1 MQNNDQNDNNQKPE
15 RVIRI
20 QMRTLI
26 WIAVIIGIIA
36 GQTILATLGGVR

>member
-1 MQNNDQNDNNQKPE
+1 MNQNNQNEQKPE

>member
-1 MQNNDQNDNNQKPE
+1 MQNNDQNDNKQKPE

-20 QMRTLI
+20 QMSTLI
-26 WIAVIIGIIA
+26 WIGIVIGIIA

>member
-1 MQNNDQNDNNQKPE
+1 MNQNDQKPE
-15 RVIRI
+15 RIIRI

-26 WIAVIIGIIA
+26 WIAAIIGIIA

>member
-1 MQNNDQNDNNQKPE
+1 MNQNNQNEQKPE

-26 WIAVIIGIIA
+26 WIAVAIGIIA

>member
-1 MQNNDQNDNNQKPE
+1 MQAQNDNQKPE
-15 RVIRI
+15 RVIRV

-26 WIAVIIGIIA
+26 WIGIVIGIIA

>member
-1 MQNNDQNDNNQKPE
+1 MNQNNQKPE

-26 WIAVIIGIIA
+26 WIAIAIGIIA

>member
-1 MQNNDQNDNNQKPE
+1 MQTQNDNNQKPE

-26 WIAVIIGIIA
+26 WIGIVIGIIA

>member
-1 MQNNDQNDNNQKPE
+1 MNQNNQNEQKPE

-26 WIAVIIGIIA
+26 WIAVVIGIIA

>member
-1 MQNNDQNDNNQKPE
+1 MNSNNDNQKPE

-26 WIAVIIGIIA
+26 WIAIVIGIIA

>member
-1 MQNNDQNDNNQKPE
+1 MNQNNPNNQKPE

-26 WIAVIIGIIA
+26 WIAIAIGIIA

>member
-1 MQNNDQNDNNQKPE
+1 MNPNNQNDNQKPE
-15 RVIRI
+15 RVIRV

>member
-1 MQNNDQNDNNQKPE
+1 MNQNNPNDQKPE

-26 WIAVIIGIIA
+26 WIAIIIGIIA

>member
-1 MQNNDQNDNNQKPE
+1 MNQNNQNDNQKPE

-26 WIAVIIGIIA
+26 WIAVAIGIIA

>member
-1 MQNNDQNDNNQKPE
+1 MQTQNDNNQKPE

-26 WIAVIIGIIA
+26 WIGIIIGIIA
-36 GQTILATLGGVR
+36 GLTILATLGGVR

>member
-1 MQNNDQNDNNQKPE
+1 MNQNNQNEQKPE

-36 GQTILATLGGVR
+36 GQTILATRGGVR

>member
-1 MQNNDQNDNNQKPE
+1 MNQNNQNEQKPE
-15 RVIRI
+15 RVIRV

>member
-1 MQNNDQNDNNQKPE
+1 MNQNNQNEQKPE

-26 WIAVIIGIIA
+26 WIAVIIGVIA

>member
-1 MQNNDQNDNNQKPE
+1 MVNSNNQNGNQKPE
-15 RVIRI
+15 RVIRV

>member
-1 MQNNDQNDNNQKPE
+1 MQTQNDNNQKPE

-26 WIAVIIGIIA
+26 WIGIIIGMIA

>member
-1 MQNNDQNDNNQKPE
+1 MQTQNNDQKSE

-26 WIAVIIGIIA
+26 WIGIIIGVIA

>member
-1 MQNNDQNDNNQKPE
+1 MNQNNQNDNQKPE

>member
-1 MQNNDQNDNNQKPE
+1 MNQNNQNEQKPE
-15 RVIRI
+15 RVIRV

-26 WIAVIIGIIA
+26 WIAIAIGIIA

>member
-1 MQNNDQNDNNQKPE
+1 MNPNNQNEQKPE

-26 WIAVIIGIIA
+26 WIGIIIGIIA

>member
-1 MQNNDQNDNNQKPE
+1 MNQNNQNEQKPE

-20 QMRTLI
+20 QMSTLI
-26 WIAVIIGIIA
+26 WIAVIIGVIA

>member
-1 MQNNDQNDNNQKPE
+1 MNQNNQNDNQKPE

-20 QMRTLI
+20 RMRTLI
-26 WIAVIIGIIA
+26 YIAVVIGTIA

>member
-1 MQNNDQNDNNQKPE
+1 MNQNNQNDNQKPE

-26 WIAVIIGIIA
+26 WIAVIIGVIA